1 VGGKRPRRRQWQLNS
16 FTAGGELL
24 YLTDSFSGKQFL
36 VDSGAARSVYPHRSA
51 LRSSGPSLVG
61 ADGRPIASWG
71 TRRLRLQFG
80 QQHYEFDFLLATV
93 AKPILG
99 NDFLLA
105 HDLVLH
111 ARGRRLLPA
120 AAVSMPPLPVCAAA
134 VHPSAMP
141 APPPPAGACAGLPV
155 QPPKGTAPSAP
166 PPPRPDPCRSLA
178 ALLDRYKGLFS
189 TSDTLPPPSH
199 GVEHTIVTEGPPVS
213 AKAHRLDPAK
223 LRIVE
228 KEFAALEA
236 AGIVRRSDSPW
247 SSPLHMVRKKDGGW
261 RPCGDYRR
269 LNLAT
274 VPDRY
279 PLPNLQDFTAELA
292 GCTWFAKVDLVK
304 GFHQIP
310 VAPQDIPKTAINTPC
325 GLWEYLRMPFGL
337 KNAAQSFQRLMDP
350 LFRHSPG
357 TFGYMDDHLEFGR

>member
-80 QQHYEFDFLLATV
+80 Q
-93 AKPILG
+93 
-99 NDFLLA
+99 

-111 ARGRRLLPA
+111 ACGRRLIPA
-120 AAVSMPPLPVCAAA
+120 AAVSVPLLPVCAAA
-134 VHPSAMP
+134 VQPSAVP
-141 APPPPAGACAGLPV
+141 ALPLPTRACAGLPV

-189 TSDTLPPPSH
+189 SSDTLPPPSH
-199 GVEHTIVTEGPPVS
+199 GVEHTIITEGPPVF
-213 AKAHRLDPAK
+213 AKA
-223 LRIVE
+223 
-228 KEFAALEA
+228 AASTPPSCALW
-236 AGIVRRSDSPW
+236 RRSSPP
-247 SSPLHMVRKKDGGW
+247 SR
-261 RPCGDYRR
+261 RPG
-269 LNLAT
+269 
-274 VPDRY
+274 
-279 PLPNLQDFTAELA
+279 
-292 GCTWFAKVDLVK
+292 
-304 GFHQIP
+304 
-310 VAPQDIPKTAINTPC
+310 
-325 GLWEYLRMPFGL
+325 
-337 KNAAQSFQRLMDP
+337 
-350 LFRHSPG
+350 
-357 TFGYMDDHLEFGR
+357 